1 MKKERKL
8 KERQEKKVTDRPAA
22 KSAPIDRRHLHNY
35 RVVQRNLVYVIG
47 LPGSI
52 SSEEILKKSEYFGQY
67 GKIVKTVIHKN
78 SNSAHATAS
87 AYVTFAHKEDAKA
100 CIQALEG
107 FWLDGH
113 HIRASFGTTKY
124 CNNFIKGTICN
135 NPDCVYLH
143 DIGEDEDRFTK
154 EEIQA
159 GYSKLIQAPGKDQ
172 VLITGNGG
180 PSGTGKRLA
189 GEPVLP
195 PPVFI
200 QDIVRPDKERETSSS
215 SKPSAGVRTAS
226 SSGDLQQTLQSEQS
240 AADST
245 ASTDKPTPG
254 KMPKSNS
261 NSTMDH
267 FNSSDTGS
275 NAHHHHQQQQQQQ
288 HRGHTSEDTAV
299 PGLVFTVADG
309 GSDSGSRGSAMD
321 SSGGNSGGGNK
332 SVDKAQGGGGSNA
345 VPAFGFPADSGRGQ
359 QQVFQ
364 QQAAPSASSFNG
376 LGRCAVF
383 PVPTSSL
390 VNSIWTSLLQSAASY
405 PDLSMNP
412 YGQLTLSVSDL
423 LEVTLPPVDAASLTA
438 WPRPQSYYKLGM
450 TPGGVTHCPPG
461 QHTYHP
467 PISSNSMPP
476 SASTG
481 EGQGQ
486 GQQQQQQQQTGG
498 SDNISY
504 SAVGKPGSSQHD
516 ANGNGQGSTTVESFK
531 QIFPGVNMT
540 FGGPPRQGTQQQQ
553 QHGHQLQGR

>member
-8 KERQEKKVTDRPAA
+8 KERQEKKVTDRPVA
-22 KSAPIDRRHLHNY
+22 KAAPIDRRHLHNY

-47 LPGSI
+47 VPGSI
-52 SSEEILKKSEYFGQY
+52 SSEEILKKPEFFGQY

-200 QDIVRPDKERETSSS
+200 QDIVRPDRERDVSTSSAAGAS
-215 SKPSAGVRTAS
+215 SPRAATVMQHLSD
-226 SSGDLQQTLQSEQS
+226 SSGDLQQTLQSSEQS
-240 AADST
+240 VADSG
-245 ASTDKPTPG
+245 DGKPSVGG
-254 KMPKSNS
+254 KVTKTSNS
-261 NSTMDH
+261 NSTDSG
-267 FNSSDTGS
+267 NSYSGS
-275 NAHHHHQQQQQQQ
+275 QIRGNA
-288 HRGHTSEDTAV
+288 GVEDGASE
-299 PGLVFTVADG
+299 LVFTVDAAAESNSSIDII
-309 GSDSGSRGSAMD
+309 MD
-321 SSGGNSGGGNK
+321 SSHITADRATNIN
-332 SVDKAQGGGGSNA
+332 NA
-345 VPAFGFPADSGRGQ
+345 VPSFSSGDNARSH
-359 QQVFQ
+359 VFQ

-412 YGQLTLSVSDL
+412 YGQVTLSVSDL

-438 WPRPQSYYKLGM
+438 WPRPQSYYKMGM
-450 TPGGVTHCPPG
+450 NASGVTHCPPG
-461 QHTYHP
+461 QHVYRA
-467 PISSNSMPP
+467 PISSSSMVPVPGAEQVKSMPP
-476 SASTG
+476 TNVQQSSLGGTG
-481 EGQGQ
+481 RPMGL
-486 GQQQQQQQQTGG
+486 QQYEAG
-498 SDNISY
+498 
-504 SAVGKPGSSQHD
+504 
-516 ANGNGQGSTTVESFK
+516 GNGQAPSTVASFK

-540 FGGPPRQGTQQQQ
+540 FGGPPRQGAQ
-553 QHGHQLQGR
+553 GHLQQGR

>member
-8 KERQEKKVTDRPAA
+8 KERQEKKVTDRPAV
-22 KSAPIDRRHLHNY
+22 KVAPIDRRHLHNY

-47 LPGSI
+47 VPGSI
-52 SSEEILKKSEYFGQY
+52 SSEEILKRAEYFGQY

-113 HIRASFGTTKY
+113 HMRASFGTTKY
-124 CNNFIKGTICN
+124 CNNFIKGTVCN

-180 PSGTGKRLA
+180 PSGTGKRMA

-195 PPVFI
+195 PPVFL
-200 QDIVRPDKERETSSS
+200 QDIVRPDRDRDVSGSSPRAMVRAISSS
-215 SKPSAGVRTAS
+215 S
-226 SSGDLQQTLQSEQS
+226 DLQRVDVDAQGFDV
-240 AADST
+240 ADSKPDVLIPRS
-245 ASTDKPTPG
+245 ASISSMDNG
-254 KMPKSNS
+254 NS
-261 NSTMDH
+261 DYGSVIQR
-267 FNSSDTGS
+267 SSADDVG
-275 NAHHHHQQQQQQQ
+275 
-288 HRGHTSEDTAV
+288 V
-299 PGLVFTVADG
+299 PDLVFTVDSGVSQDEYPLSDMGSKSNAPSLGLQLDG
-309 GSDSGSRGSAMD
+309 GD
-321 SSGGNSGGGNK
+321 SS
-332 SVDKAQGGGGSNA
+332 
-345 VPAFGFPADSGRGQ
+345 RGQ
-359 QQVFQ
+359 QQAFFQ

-412 YGQLTLSVSDL
+412 YGLVTLSVSDL
-423 LEVTLPPVDAASLTA
+423 LEVTLPPVDAASLSS
-438 WPRPQSYYKLGM
+438 WPRPQSYYKIGM
-450 TPGGVTHCPPG
+450 SPNGVTHAPPG
-461 QHTYHP
+461 QHIYRP
-467 PISSNSMPP
+467 PISSNLTAPTAGDLHNRQPISGGPMMAPLGGTVKGGLGQYDQNGGP
-476 SASTG
+476 S
-481 EGQGQ
+481 
-486 GQQQQQQQQTGG
+486 
-498 SDNISY
+498 
-504 SAVGKPGSSQHD
+504 
-516 ANGNGQGSTTVESFK
+516 TVATFK

-540 FGGPPRQGTQQQQ
+540 FGGPPRPQQSQG
-553 QHGHQLQGR
+553 QHLQGR

>member
-1 MKKERKL
+1 MHLPLLTGQSKLNILPFLYIQLTIFLNSDLDRVVKMKKERKL
-8 KERQEKKVTDRPAA
+8 KERQEKKVTDRPATKA
-22 KSAPIDRRHLHNY
+22 APIDRRHLHNY

-47 LPGSI
+47 VPGSI
-52 SSEEILKKSEYFGQY
+52 SSEEILKKAEYFGQY

-87 AYVTFAHKEDAKA
+87 AYVTFAHKEDARA

-113 HIRASFGTTKY
+113 HMRASFGTTKY
-124 CNNFIKGTICN
+124 CNNFIKGSVCN

-180 PSGTGKRLA
+180 PSGTGRRMA

-200 QDIVRPDKERETSSS
+200 QDIVRPERERDVST
-215 SKPSAGVRTAS
+215 GVQAVG
-226 SSGDLQQTLQSEQS
+226 SSGDLQKMQGANESTD
-240 AADST
+240 AAD
-245 ASTDKPTPG
+245 G
-254 KMPKSNS
+254 KSVYSMPRSVS
-261 NSTMDH
+261 
-267 FNSSDTGS
+267 
-275 NAHHHHQQQQQQQ
+275 
-288 HRGHTSEDTAV
+288 
-299 PGLVFTVADG
+299 
-309 GSDSGSRGSAMD
+309 GSAMD
-321 SSGGNSGGGNK
+321 FMNNDNAAVASNHRGEEPAGPDLVFAVDSATGPETQRHQNSMSASQVPSLGLPMDGTDSSRS
-332 SVDKAQGGGGSNA
+332 
-345 VPAFGFPADSGRGQ
+345 Q
-359 QQVFQ
+359 QSFFQ

-390 VNSIWTSLLQSAASY
+390 VNSIWTSLLQSAALY

-412 YGQLTLSVSDL
+412 YGLVTLSVSDL

-450 TPGGVTHCPPG
+450 SPNGVTHAPPG
-461 QHTYHP
+461 QHVYRP
-467 PISSNSMPP
+467 PISSSSIVPV
-476 SASTG
+476 TG
-481 EGQGQ
+481 DLQQPGSSRNIPGGAAGSGKGAQ
-486 GQQQQQQQQTGG
+486 GQQF
-498 SDNISY
+498 DVN
-504 SAVGKPGSSQHD
+504 SQ
-516 ANGNGQGSTTVESFK
+516 APSTVASFK

-540 FGGPPRQGTQQQQ
+540 FGGPPRPQQG
-553 QHGHQLQGR
+553 QHLQGR